1 MLINNYYLKY
11 AAKPDIKSKPSYGDQ
26 LTGSLVGGFL
36 GQAAGALPL
45 TLAGA
50 LSRKLS
56 RKAYPKDKTL
66 STAKDVDKLR
76 KNMNVG
82 KRLKINHTTPV
93 QGLGGAYFHPGSKLG
108 KINVELDMSGLKLEG
123 IKIDR
128 HVYVPK
134 GAHPA
139 VMAHELGHASGIG
152 RSRTYNRMV
161 LARKPLAA
169 LGGVSALLSP
179 ADSIGEKAGIGVV
192 AAETAFTLGEEARA
206 SIKGLKGMKKAGIK
220 AKGSKALLAGAIGT
234 YALGAAATGIG
245 TYGVY
250 KGKRNMD
257 KLRSLQSWS

>member
-26 LTGSLVGGFL
+26 LTGSLAGGFL
-36 GQAAGALPL
+36 GQAAALPL
-45 TLAGA
+45 TLGAGA
-50 LSRKLS
+50 IGSKLLS
-56 RKAYPKDKTL
+56 KAMPKDKTL

-82 KRLKINHTTPV
+82 KRLKINHTPMAE
-93 QGLGGAYFHPGSKLG
+93 GIKSPYFMPGMKLG
-108 KINVELDMSGLKLEG
+108 G

-128 HVYVPK
+128 HVYSPK

-139 VMAHELGHASGIG
+139 LMAHELGHASGIG
-152 RSRTYNRMV
+152 RLRTYNRM
-161 LARKPLAA
+161 LLSSKPLAA

-179 ADSIGEKAGIGVV
+179 ADSIGEKAGIGAV
-192 AAETAFTLGEEARA
+192 AAVTAFTLGEEARA

-220 AKGSKALLAGAIGT
+220 AKGSKALLAEAIGT